1 MKQVYLKIFFGITV
15 ILTEL
20 CLSNIGE
27 TSQLLNSHN
36 KAFNFFIG
44 GETDKAIET
53 YLKTLKSKPDSAEI
67 HHYLGVLYFQIGNGT
82 QAIYHF
88 KKAELLYQNRK
99 DKNSKLSLEAI
110 RNNLNKA
117 YKELNLK
124 PEDFNIDTLVPAERE
139 WKFSGIGFLIGNRG
153 IVLTTTASILGADKI
168 RVKFS
173 DKTAEPVILV
183 RKFIV
188 YKIAILQLTNP
199 KKTFKKPLEFSN
211 NPKFKVGSTVYTVGF
226 SNLQSL
232 NPSILEGKI
241 LKENAQEN
249 SDKIVQLNLK
259 IKEEHD
265 GGPLFDQRGD
275 VIGLI
280 VGKTMAQKSFPYL
293 KNSPQNASFAIKS
306 SYLKKIIP
314 ISPIE
319 KKTNYNSKKKL
330 NSEFDIKHLISEAI
344 DSLVFLE
351 IFN

>member
-1 MKQVYLKIFFGITV
+1 MKQVNLKIFFGITV
-15 ILTEL
+15 LFTGL
-20 CLSNIGE
+20 SFSNIGE
-27 TSQLLNSHN
+27 TSQPLNFQK
-36 KAFNFFIG
+36 KAFNFLIEG
-44 GETDKAIET
+44 KTDKAIDA
-53 YLKTLKSKPDSAEI
+53 YIKVLKSEPDSAET
-67 HHYLGVLYFQIGNGT
+67 HHYLGVLYFQIGSGA
-82 QAIYHF
+82 QAIHHF

-319 KKTNYNSKKKL
+319 KKTNNNSKKKL